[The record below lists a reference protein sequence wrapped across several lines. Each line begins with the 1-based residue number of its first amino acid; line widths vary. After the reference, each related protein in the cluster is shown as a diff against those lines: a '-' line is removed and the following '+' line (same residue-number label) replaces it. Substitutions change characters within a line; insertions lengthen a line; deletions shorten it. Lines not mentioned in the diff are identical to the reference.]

1 MENKNKK
8 FVSIDYSGKD
18 FNTIKDNLTQYAK
31 RYYPDTFQDFTE
43 ASFGSLVL
51 DSVAYVGDLLSFYMD
66 YQYNES
72 LLATTNDFDNALR
85 LARQLG
91 YKFRGSPSATGKVAV
106 YAIVPAGDT
115 GRGPN
120 RDLLPI
126 LKRNTT
132 LLSTSGYAFIVTKDV
147 RFDDPANE
155 IVAARISDATDQVTS
170 FAVKAYA
177 DVISGEFRTIEV
189 DIGAF
194 QKFKKVSIEDQNV
207 TEIISVTDSDGNEYF
222 EVENLSE
229 EVVYKEEVNVNPNTR
244 QQTPSVLVPTPVPR
258 RFITE
263 KLLTSTILT
272 FGHGSETTADS
283 NAVPD
288 PTSVAFEQFGRSYI
302 TDVTFDPKNLIGNN
316 AFGIAPENT
325 TLTIKYRRNTDA
337 FTNAA
342 VGSITGITNA
352 VVDFNNIENTS
363 ASDRADVAASLEA
376 FNEEPITA
384 GNTTNTLEE
393 LRELALNSFAAQNR
407 AVTAQDYEALCYTLP
422 SQFGNIRR
430 ARAVRDADANNRNI
444 NLYVLATD
452 QNGKLEAPNN
462 VTKTNIKNWIN
473 RYRMIG
479 DTVDI
484 QNGVIINVGINFC
497 ISVFNQYNAFEV
509 LEQALVTLQRLYA
522 RPTFIGQPLS
532 VLDVYAALKDVDGV
546 ADVQKVEFVTKTGTD
561 YNDNFINLARYT
573 TPDGRR
579 IIPPENVA
587 FQVKFP
593 ATDIKGEVK

>member
-18 FNTIKDNLTQYAK
+18 FNTIKQNLTQYAK

-72 LLATTNDFDNALR
+72 LLATTNDFDNAIR

-91 YKFRGSPSATGKVAV
+91 YKFQGSPSATGKVAI
-106 YAIVPAGDT
+106 YALVPAGDT

-126 LKRNTT
+126 IKRNTT
-132 LLSTSGYAFIVTKDV
+132 LLSSNGNAFIVTKDV
-147 RFDDPANE
+147 RLDDPANE
-155 IVAARISDATDQVTS
+155 IVAARISDTTDQVTS
-170 FAVKAYA
+170 FAVKGYA

-189 DIGAF
+189 DVGAF
-194 QKFKKVSIEDQNV
+194 QKFKKVLIEDANV
-207 TEIISVTDSDGNEYF
+207 TEIISVVDSSGNEYF

-229 EVVYKEEVNVNPNTR
+229 EVVYKEEINVNPNTR
-244 QQTPSVLVPTPVPR
+244 QQTPSILVPTPVPR
-258 RFITE
+258 RFISE
-263 KLLTSTILT
+263 KGLTSTILT
-272 FGHGSETTADS
+272 FGHGSENTAAS
-283 NAVPD
+283 NVIPD

-302 TDVTFDPKNLIGNN
+302 TDVTFDPKNLIGNS

-325 TLTIKYRRNTDA
+325 TLTIKYRRNIEG
-337 FTNAA
+337 FTNASA
-342 VGSITGITNA
+342 GTITTVTNA
-352 VVDFNNIENTS
+352 VVDFNNIQNTTE
-363 ASDRADVAASLEA
+363 ADRTDVIASLEVL
-376 FNEEPITA
+376 NEEPITA
-384 GNTTNTLEE
+384 GAGTNTLEE

-422 SQFGNIRR
+422 PQFGNIRR

-444 NLYVLATD
+444 NLYVLAAD
-452 QNGKLEAPNN
+452 QNGKLESPNN
-462 VTKTNIKNWIN
+462 ATKTNIKNWLN

-479 DTVDI
+479 DTIDI
-484 QNGVIINVGINFC
+484 QNGVIMNFGINFC
-497 ISVFNQYNAFEV
+497 ISVFSQYDSFEV
-509 LEQALVTLQRLYA
+509 LEQSITTLQSLYA
-522 RPTFIGQPLS
+522 RPTFIGQPLN
-532 VLDVYAALKDVDGV
+532 VLDVYAALKEVDGV
-546 ADVQKVEFVTKTGTD
+546 ADVQKVEFVPKTGTD
-561 YNDNFINLARYT
+561 YNNNFINLNRYT

-587 FQVKFP
+587 FQIKFP
-593 ATDIKGEVK
+593 TTDIKGEVK

>member
-1 MENKNKK
+1 M
-8 FVSIDYSGKD
+8 
-18 FNTIKDNLTQYAK
+18 
-31 RYYPDTFQDFTE
+31 
-43 ASFGSLVL
+43 
-51 DSVAYVGDLLSFYMD
+51 
-66 YQYNES
+66 
-72 LLATTNDFDNALR
+72 ATTNDFDNALR

-352 VVDFNNIENTS
+352 VVDFNNIQNTS
-363 ASDRADVAASLEA
+363 ESDRADVAASLEA

-384 GNTTNTLEE
+384 GSTTNTLEE

-497 ISVFNQYNAFEV
+497 ISVFNQYNPFEV
-509 LEQALVTLQRLYA
+509 LEQALVTLQRLYV
-522 RPTFIGQPLS
+522 RPTFIGQPLN

-593 ATDIKGEVK
+593 TTDIKGEVK